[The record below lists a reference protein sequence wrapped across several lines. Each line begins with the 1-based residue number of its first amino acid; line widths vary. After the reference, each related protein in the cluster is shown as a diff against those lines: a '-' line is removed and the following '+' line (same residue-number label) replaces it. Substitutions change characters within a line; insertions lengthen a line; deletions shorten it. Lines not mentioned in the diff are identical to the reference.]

1 MSKEELFN
9 RLSKM
14 LAEIQELHDDATDEW
29 RAAEIDSEDEEFFDE
44 AVDTLSELESTL
56 SLFVNNIGHEEA
68 PIDVDSTDLEDL
80 DYEEMNED
88 PEAYFKKEMEK

>member
-1 MSKEELFN
+1 MSKKELFN

-44 AVDTLSELESTL
+44 AADTLSELESTL
-56 SLFVNNIGHEEA
+56 SLFINNIGQDDV
-68 PIDVDSTDLEDL
+68 PVDVDSTYLEDL
-80 DYEEMNED
+80 DWEEMNED
-88 PEAYFKKEMEK
+88 PETYFKKEMEK

>member
-1 MSKEELFN
+1 MSKKELFN

-14 LAEIQELHDDATDEW
+14 LADIQELHDDAMDGW

-44 AVDTLSELESTL
+44 AADTLSELESTL
-56 SLFVNNIGHEEA
+56 SLFVNNIGQDDV
-68 PIDVDSTDLEDL
+68 PVNVDSTDLEDL